1 MHKIQ
6 NQCLSVKGGC
16 WVCAEL
22 LVTVLV
28 GQGLKQ
34 ASLGQYIFK
43 AMKSNSVIPFLL
55 FGLTIEIDHTTEHYQ
70 RKFQSWDVL
79 SPMMKVSNIT
89 FRIDED

>member
-1 MHKIQ
+1 
-6 NQCLSVKGGC
+6 
-16 WVCAEL
+16 
-22 LVTVLV
+22 
-28 GQGLKQ
+28 
-34 ASLGQYIFK
+34 
-43 AMKSNSVIPFLL
+43 MKSNSVIPFLL